1 MFCVDAHFADEK
13 TEVHGAAFNYL
24 AKVTHP
30 GEWWSQDWK
39 PGSQT
44 PECKLLANWK
54 AYVEHLQCS
63 THCTKPFDSLA
74 SFSAF
79 ANLMG
84 YIFIP
89 SLLWVSRLKMRTVSS
104 PVGIW
109 PFRLPSLC
117 SVHSPPWHGPGTP
130 PTHPPEL
137 LTLHFS
143 AIMFWTYRLVAK
155 TTTQKQHERQMT
167 FQTFCSQDGFF
178 FNF

>member
-63 THCTKPFDSLA
+63 THCTKPFNSLA

-130 PTHPPEL
+130 PTHPPTWASYPPFLSNYVLNIQVGCQDNHSE
-137 LTLHFS
+137 TTWKANDFS
-143 AIMFWTYRLVAK
+143 DILQPGWFL
-155 TTTQKQHERQMT
+155 
-167 FQTFCSQDGFF
+167 F
-178 FNF
+178 